1 MEEQPRVQ
9 PVISLKTG
17 GQSRASKF
25 VQKLSSFRSRIRLS
39 SARKGSVEVALE
51 GPYMRQSTSMDV
63 GVAKPYMSQ
72 PMLAMPNPYSIQQR
86 RGADESSLSSP
97 SSSPTGSEPC
107 SAPVPP
113 KRTRH
118 SISTAVVTGTN
129 TGVVFTGK
137 SITFDGLPSET
148 ATTATLKQTSGLP
161 TDNNGNAGSG
171 TTPMEVPHILISK
184 QVAALSRPP
193 FHETPLKSLPSSPP
207 AQQHTP
213 SRSLEAANDHEPN
226 HRVPPISDN
235 IKSSTQLIEV
245 HNLSAEVV
253 AGHNGSTQS
262 LKGEKA
268 PSFASTST
276 KSFHTPPSHAHS
288 LHGESLAFLPA
299 TNASKQRVSPSPS
312 PSRGRNLPSLTS
324 NSIHNAVT
332 PSPSDDTRIAREAGA
347 LKSSMPGPGLPLVSS
362 SSSTTRSVFTGSRT
376 LDTAESTPY
385 VFPPVKSHGAAITT
399 EKSLPKTPLELSSKP
414 SPSYGTTPTRRSPPS
429 LPMPLHR
436 FSMTLAEGT
445 GSARLSPSLIT
456 RHPPMPI
463 LNLPTLPPSTPSTSS
478 AALSSNAN
486 RPHHKLR
493 SMPALPRQGTNV
505 DEDDDEDDEDDD
517 NGDDTEDGE
526 DFVEA
531 SDGGD
536 DDDDDRTVEDSPS
549 TRDRP
554 TLASPSRQH
563 ESVQVLA
570 PSLHLPIDLARL
582 DLSFLDDPPRSPD
595 MKGKGKQREDSDL
608 ASATPTASRA
618 KGLPTPRQ
626 QPFSDDYFSIATPS
640 SPAAKTPSTAAFTP
654 HLEDGMQTPG
664 SPLARG
670 HTADGRPTIYKHAS
684 RSMINIVG
692 PSLCHR
698 DEEKETSMENEVDVV
713 PRTTGLAGLAARL
726 PASPGTAL
734 ETPSPVPHTPLQKS
748 SVGDTLGTLH
758 RRRSLPTFSAGSPPP
773 PYPSFTPHKGL
784 HLSSHQPPP
793 DIDAPHVVEGRE
805 TLPGYSNSIYLRSVM
820 PRKLE
825 FTQPGVQA
833 KDRKWRR
840 VVCELEG
847 TVFRVYECPRETA
860 GVSAIGSWWE
870 RKVGVGDVSLPATSG
885 PASTKKASDAVLGD
899 RTEPASKLGEV
910 VTDPTRSG
918 GQTDLRLST
927 PSPVPS
933 PQGPQQTFIH
943 SNQSRSKLVNL
954 LKPSRP
960 HSRSRS
966 DVPNPPRL
974 TTSSQPRSSLST
986 PRPRTPTVA
995 ISSPSDSSLMVST
1008 PSSLSSSGSSPSHR
1022 SSNSRSH
1029 FRTGRTPASS
1039 IMSVP
1044 ELPEG
1049 ELIKAYTLQ
1058 NAESGL
1064 GNDYLKRKN
1073 VIRVR
1078 MEGEQF
1084 LLQAMDVA
1092 SVVEWIEGLHSAT
1105 NVALDLDER
1114 PMPRGPLF
1122 PRRRRRRGVRR
1133 TDTATASGTPNVPPD
1148 DAQPSAQTT

>member
-1 MEEQPRVQ
+1 
-9 PVISLKTG
+9 
-17 GQSRASKF
+17 
-25 VQKLSSFRSRIRLS
+25 
-39 SARKGSVEVALE
+39 
-51 GPYMRQSTSMDV
+51 MRQSTSMDV

-86 RGADESSLSSP
+86 RGIDESSLSSP

-148 ATTATLKQTSGLP
+148 ATNATLKQRSGLP
-161 TDNNGNAGSG
+161 TDNNGNAGSV
-171 TTPMEVPHILISK
+171 TTLMEPPHILLSK
-184 QVAALSRPP
+184 QVAALSRPLL
-193 FHETPLKSLPSSPP
+193 HETPSNSLPSSPP

-213 SRSLEAANDHEPN
+213 SRLLETANDYEPN
-226 HRVPPISDN
+226 HSSPPTSDN
-235 IKSSTQLIEV
+235 IKSSAILIEV
-245 HNLSAEVV
+245 RNLSAEV
-253 AGHNGSTQS
+253 HNGSTQS
-262 LKGEKA
+262 LTGEKA

-288 LHGESLAFLPA
+288 LPGEPVPFLPA
-299 TNASKQRVSPSPS
+299 TTASKQKAPSPP

-324 NSIHNAVT
+324 NSMHDAGA
-332 PSPSDDTRIAREAGA
+332 PSPSDDTHIAREAGA
-347 LKSSMPGPGLPLVSS
+347 LKSSMPGPSLPSVPS

-376 LDTAESTPY
+376 LDAAESAPY
-385 VFPPVKSHGAAITT
+385 VFPPMKPHGAAINT

-414 SPSYGTTPTRRSPPS
+414 PPSAYGTTPTRRSPPS

-463 LNLPTLPPSTPSTSS
+463 LNLPMLPPSTPSTSS
-478 AALSSNAN
+478 ATLSSSAN
-486 RPHHKLR
+486 RPHQKLR

-505 DEDDDEDDEDDD
+505 EEDDDEDDEDDD
-517 NGDDTEDGE
+517 DGDDTEDGE
-526 DFVEA
+526 ESAEV
-531 SDGGD
+531 SDGVD
-536 DDDDDRTVEDSPS
+536 DDDDDRTAEDSPS
-549 TRDRP
+549 TRDRSA
-554 TLASPSRQH
+554 LASPSRQH

-626 QPFSDDYFSIATPS
+626 QPFSNDYFSIATPS

-654 HLEDGMQTPG
+654 RLEDGMQTPG

-692 PSLCHR
+692 PSLCRR
-698 DEEKETSMENEVDVV
+698 DEEKETSRVNEVEVV

-726 PASPGTAL
+726 PPSPGNAL
-734 ETPSPVPHTPLQKS
+734 ETPSPVPHPPLQKP
-748 SVGDTLGTLH
+748 SVGDTPGTLH

-820 PRKLE
+820 PRKME
-825 FTQPGVQA
+825 FTQPNVQA

-885 PASTKKASDAVLGD
+885 PASTKKASDVVLGD
-899 RTEPASKLGEV
+899 RTEPVSKLGEV
-910 VTDPTRSG
+910 VTDPTRIG
-918 GQTDLRLST
+918 GQTDLQLSS
-927 PSPVPS
+927 PSPVPG
-933 PQGPQQTFIH
+933 PQGPQQTFMH
-943 SNQSRSKLVNL
+943 SNQSRSKIVNL

-974 TTSSQPRSSLST
+974 ITPSQPRSSLST

-995 ISSPSDSSLMVST
+995 ISSPSDSSLTVST
-1008 PSSLSSSGSSPSHR
+1008 PSSLSSSGSSPRHR

-1029 FRTGRTPASS
+1029 FRTGRTPAPS

-1044 ELPEG
+1044 EFPEG
-1049 ELIKAYTLQ
+1049 ELLKAYTLQ

-1122 PRRRRRRGVRR
+1122 PRRRRRRVVRR